1 MSGNHSQNLFKMLA
15 SLVGVASTSA
25 LLTLPVLALPNSSS
39 STIKTSQIPAS
50 RTLHSQT
57 RQPINATTP
66 GTQPLPNDRT
76 IRTQQFPPDTTTPG
90 TQQFPP
96 DTTAPGTQQF
106 PPDTTAPGTQ
116 QTPSV
121 ENRRRRQNNG
131 QGIRGLW

>member
-39 STIKTSQIPAS
+39 SSIKTSEVPARS
-50 RTLHSQT
+50 GTLHSQT
-57 RQPINATTP
+57 RQPINSNTP
-66 GTQPLPNDRT
+66 GGTQQLPNDRT

-96 DTTAPGTQQF
+96 DTTT
-106 PPDTTAPGTQ
+106 PGTQ
-116 QTPSV
+116 QTPRTRQTPGV
-121 ENRRRRQNNG
+121 ENRGTRQNNG
-131 QGIRGLW
+131 QGIRALW